1 MENYTPQIYVACLAA
16 YNNGMMHGKWIDADQ
31 DPDDIFKEIK
41 EMLKK
46 SPEPNAEEYAIHDCG
61 EFGGF
66 EPKELES
73 IEDVA
78 EMARLTAEYGEA
90 IGLFYMNDQYDLDDL
105 ESRFGDTYDGYW
117 DSEVEYAEK
126 VFGEM
131 YLSDVP
137 ENIQCYIDYESFARD
152 LFMDD
157 CFSLDADGGG
167 VHVFRNC

>member
-41 EMLKK
+41 EMLRK